1 MFGKRWILE
10 RKKENMN
17 QSDDHSQLL
26 ILELDVETLE
36 TSNTTINFSIF

>member
-1 MFGKRWILE
+1 MDIGK
-10 RKKENMN
+10 NMN

-36 TSNTTINFSIF
+36 TSNTTINFSIFELYLE